1 MDILTV
7 KMFDRA
13 GDSSDIVKLDID
25 KEVNFIEVWR
35 VNGNSSKVLT
45 YHTSQGSYL
54 AIHTLRD
61 AVLAYRDQGFS
72 AYDQSTVINKK
83 MIKDI
88 SPHLNG
94 SIVTFFDNSHA
105 EIRKKYKK

>member
-1 MDILTV
+1 MDIITV

-13 GDSSDIVKLDID
+13 GDSSDIVTLDL
-25 KEVNFIEVWR
+25 KNEVNFVEMWR

-45 YHTSQGSYL
+45 YHTPKGSFL

-61 AVLAYRDQGFS
+61 AAMAYRDQGFES
-72 AYDQSTVINKK
+72 YDQSTIINTK

-88 SPHLNG
+88 SPHLKG

-105 EIRKKYKK
+105 EIRKKLKK